1 MTFWRCLFDL
11 SETPGR
17 LEFRRTMLPNQAKN
31 CPAPLAIPLPHL
43 HLHNSAMSAEERK
56 ALSFVAIL
64 LGLSVV
70 ARATNRPDPVLV
82 GGASA
87 IDIQT
92 RLQQNQ
98 QVRERVSVPPRTRTS
113 GKRKSPEPPPPRRA
127 GPVVIDNRTRT
138 PAVRQTLDLN
148 RASAAEL
155 DALPGISPA
164 VAERIVQFRTER
176 GYLVSVEQLDSVKG
190 IGPALLEKIRE
201 HVTLR

>member
-17 LEFRRTMLPNQAKN
+17 LEFRRTPLPNQAKN
-31 CPAPLAIPLPHL
+31 CPAPFAIPLPRL

-70 ARATNRPDPVLV
+70 ARATSRPDPVLV
-82 GGASA
+82 GGAST

-98 QVRERVSVPPRTRTS
+98 QVRERVSAAPRART
-113 GKRKSPEPPPPRRA
+113 GARRGSPARPPPRET
-127 GPVVIDNRTRT
+127 GPIVIDNRART
-138 PAVRQTLDLN
+138 PAEQQPLNLN
-148 RASAAEL
+148 RATASEL
-155 DALPGISPA
+155 DALPGIGPA

-176 GYLVSVEQLDSVKG
+176 GYLFSVEQLDSVKG
-190 IGPALLEKIRE
+190 IGPAVLAKVRP
-201 HVTLR
+201 HVTIR